1 MRLFFALWP
10 PPETA
15 QALARWALALKG
27 RPTAAEK
34 IHLTLAFLG
43 EADAAAAEAA
53 GRAASA
59 PAFDLPIE
67 TAGYWRHNRIVWAGP
82 TETPLLL
89 QNLSNSLKTE
99 SRPFA
104 AHVTLLRQ
112 APPPGPLPPLPAVR
126 WPVREF
132 ALVKSDYAAYETL
145 VRFPLH

>member
-15 QALARWALALKG
+15 QALARWAGALQGK
-27 RPTAAEK
+27 PTAAEK

-43 EADAAAAEAA
+43 EAEAAAAEAA

-82 TETPLLL
+82 TDTPSALGDLVR
-89 QNLSNSLKTE
+89 QLKVE
-99 SRPFA
+99 ERPFA
-104 AHVTLLRQ
+104 AHVTLLRK